1 MEFDVEGD
9 EEDELSRP
17 LVRNSVVSDVEAN
30 GRSVGDQN
38 VRDYLDMPRA
48 IQAVRNRDT
57 EDIWAEIG

>member
-1 MEFDVEGD
+1 MEFDVGGD
-9 EEDELSRP
+9 EEDELNRP